1 MSAWP
6 VFVRSDTRSWPA
18 EFRFFRCRLLSIW
31 IETQTDLAPALLY
44 KGRILL
50 LSRNILGEINGQE
63 GSRDR
68 VGHHAAAGGAW
79 NERTGGEPATLV
91 RRHHLAQPD
100 PDGAVL
106 ESDPAP
112 RLREERRVASPESRA
127 HRSRAHRDG
136 PARRAALPL
145 FQSQLHR
152 GERGERIPGV
162 RAPQGRR
169 AERRARGPEG
179 FADRD

>member
-31 IETQTDLAPALLY
+31 IETQTDLAPALLF
-44 KGRILL
+44 KGRTL
-50 LSRNILGEINGQE
+50 LSSRHIWGEINGKE
-63 GSRDR
+63 GVRDR
-68 VGHHAAAGGAW
+68 VGHHAAAGRAW

-100 PDGAVL
+100 PHGAVL

-112 RLREERRVASPESRA
+112 RLREERRVASAESRA
-127 HRSRAHRDG
+127 HRSGAHRDG
-136 PARRAALPL
+136 PARRARSEEHTSEL
-145 FQSQLHR
+145 QS
-152 GERGERIPGV
+152 P
-162 RAPQGRR
+162 
-169 AERRARGPEG
+169 
-179 FADRD
+179 